1 MIEKE
6 TPKLQ
11 ILAGTEEVLP
21 LSTLEKKLSERR
33 PLIIKLGVDP
43 TSANIHLGHAV
54 VLEKLRDFQLL
65 GHKIIFLIGDFTAR
79 IGDPTGKSKTRP
91 TLTEAEIAIN
101 IHTYINQIKRI
112 LDISNMEIIYNS
124 RWFDTFSSR
133 DWMKLTSLVTV
144 AQIIQREDFANRL
157 NNNTPIGM
165 HELLYPLLQGYDS
178 IMLNADIEIGGT
190 DQKFNMLMG
199 RHLQEAYGLEGQ
211 VIITMPIIEGLDG
224 SQKMS
229 KSLHNDIGL
238 IEKAQVAFIKIMSI
252 NDTLMIKYYIVLLRY
267 SKEMAEAVIAQEGP
281 IEAKKLLAKTIIAK
295 YWSIPEAE
303 EAYNYFSSVI
313 QNKQYSIDTLEKLS
327 IEPNKEYIIIDL
339 IQYACSKL
347 SRSEIRR
354 LIKAGAV
361 SIDGEKITDDK
372 YNYTKTK
379 PEEILKIGKQLLFV
393 LVYNEN
399 N

>member
-54 VLEKLRDFQLL
+54 VLEKLR
-65 GHKIIFLIGDFTAR
+65 DFTAR